1 VISERITCRPDQAS
15 IASGICPSDG
25 AANASTRCHPD
36 EASNASRW
44 KDLGQ
49 LRASEAG
56 SGFEIAQRSFADG
69 VAEAES

>member
-1 VISERITCRPDQAS
+1 MTRAS
-15 IASGICPSDG
+15 IASGVF
-25 AANASTRCHPD
+25 CHPD
-36 EASNASRW
+36 EASNASSR

-56 SGFEIAQRSFADG
+56 SGFEIAQRSFADV